1 MLPFRCVLS
10 VCLERCAFVKRICVV
25 LAEAYET
32 QEPQQQKPNRGHND
46 SSYRAFVTSIQCPI
60 NISQAHSNGLSD
72 ISGLSGNILVAIEPY
87 NHFYIVNIKLFMD
100 NFKIPNIYQL

>member
-1 MLPFRCVLS
+1 MCSLCLS
-10 VCLERCAFVKRICVV
+10 WTVCFCQKNCVV

-32 QEPQQQKPNRGHND
+32 QEPQQQNPTEHND